1 MIVITGAT
9 GQLGQLVIAELL
21 KKVPAEQIVAAV
33 RSPQKATSFTQK
45 GIQVREADYARPETL
60 ATAFAGASKV
70 LLISSNDLDN
80 RVQQHKAV
88 IDAAKTAGVKLLAY
102 TGILHSETSTL
113 ILAESHK
120 ATEDYLRASG
130 VPFVMLRNG
139 WYFENQTAALAP
151 ALEHGAIIGSSQNG
165 RFAAA
170 ARADYAAAAAVVLA
184 TQGHAGKA
192 YELAG
197 DTSYTRAELAAEVS
211 KLSGKPV
218 VYQDLPE
225 AEYAKILASF
235 LPPSLAHILADA
247 DTKAANGELDD
258 TSHTLSTLIGRP
270 TTSLTDAVRAALKA

>member
-1 MIVITGAT
+1 MIVVTGAT
-9 GQLGQLVIAELL
+9 GQLGQLVIEDLL
-21 KKVPAEQIVAAV
+21 KTVPAEQIVAAV
-33 RSPQKATSFTQK
+33 RSPQKAGALAQK
-45 GIQVREADYARPETL
+45 GIQIREADYARPETL

-70 LLISSNDLDN
+70 LLISSNELDN

-113 ILAESHK
+113 VLAETHK

-139 WYFENQTAALAP
+139 WYFENQTAALA
-151 ALEHGAIIGSSQNG
+151 LEHGAIVGSSKNG

-184 TQGHAGKA
+184 KEGHAGKA

-218 VYQDLPE
+218 VYRDLPE
-225 AEYAKILASF
+225 AEYAKILANF

-247 DTKAANGELDD
+247 DAKAANSELDD
-258 TSHTLSTLIGRP
+258 TSHTLSKLIGRP
-270 TTSLTDAVRAALKA
+270 TTSLTDAVRAALQA

>member
-1 MIVITGAT
+1 MIVVTGAT
-9 GQLGQLVIAELL
+9 GQLGQLVIADLL

-33 RSPQKATSFTQK
+33 RSPQKATAFTQQ

-70 LLISSNDLDN
+70 LLISSNELDN

-88 IDAAKTAGVKLLAY
+88 IDAAKAAGVKLLAY
-102 TGILHSETSTL
+102 TSILHADTSTL
-113 ILAESHK
+113 LLTQSHK

-151 ALEHGAIIGSSQNG
+151 ALEHGAIIGSSKNG

-184 TQGHAGKA
+184 TEGHAGKA

-197 DTSYTRAELAAEVS
+197 DTSYTRTELAAEVS
-211 KLSGKPV
+211 KLSGKHV
-218 VYQDLPE
+218 IYQDLPE
-225 AEYAKILASF
+225 AEYAKILAGF

-247 DTKAANGELDD
+247 DAKAANGELDD
-258 TSHTLSTLIGRP
+258 TSHTLSTLIGHP
-270 TTSLTDAVRAALKA
+270 TASLADAVRAALQA

>member
-1 MIVITGAT
+1 MIVVTGAT
-9 GQLGQLVIAELL
+9 GQLGQLVIEDLL
-21 KKVPAEQIVAAV
+21 KTVPAEQIVAAV
-33 RSPQKATSFTQK
+33 RSPQKATAFTQK

-113 ILAESHK
+113 ILAETHK

-139 WYFENQTAALAP
+139 WYFENHTAALAP
-151 ALEHGAIIGSSQNG
+151 ALEHGAIIGSSKNG

-184 TQGHAGKA
+184 TEGHAGKA

-197 DTSYTRAELAAEVS
+197 DASYTRAELAAEVS

-225 AEYAKILASF
+225 AEYAKILSSF

-247 DTKAANGELDD
+247 DAKAANGELDD

-270 TTSLTDAVRAALKA
+270 TASLTDAVRAALKA

>member
-1 MIVITGAT
+1 MIVVTGAT
-9 GQLGQLVIAELL
+9 GQLGQLVIEDLL
-21 KKVPAEQIVAAV
+21 KTVPAEQIVAAV
-33 RSPQKATSFTQK
+33 RSPQKATVFTQK

-70 LLISSNDLDN
+70 LLISSNELDN
-80 RVQQHKAV
+80 RLQQHKAV
-88 IDAAKTAGVKLLAY
+88 IDAAKNAGVKLLAY

-113 ILAESHK
+113 ILAETHK
-120 ATEDYLRASG
+120 TTEDYLRASG
-130 VPFVMLRNG
+130 VPYVMLRNG

-151 ALEHGAIIGSSQNG
+151 ALEHGAIIGSSKNG

-184 TQGHAGKA
+184 TEGHAGKA

-211 KLSGKPV
+211 KVSGKPV

-225 AEYAKILASF
+225 AEYAKILSRF

-247 DTKAANGELDD
+247 DAKAANGELDD
-258 TSHTLSTLIGRP
+258 TSHTLSKLIGRP
-270 TTSLTDAVRAALKA
+270 TTSLTDAVRAALQA